1 MSIQQQIL
9 KLFNNSPRAT
19 QVNLAKCLGDLLAFF
34 PDAEQTIKDNIQ
46 SNKQELNPDIKRGH
60 SFLVAGL
67 IKGMGIHKLEELRII
82 ETISET
88 SGGKKETIDE
98 KQANLFQLEA
108 IVEILGRLAEPYY
121 VQILHVLMKYFGDGK
136 DEIR

>member
-1 MSIQQQIL
+1 M
-9 KLFNNSPRAT
+9 
-19 QVNLAKCLGDLLAFF
+19 
-34 PDAEQTIKDNIQ
+34 
-46 SNKQELNPDIKRGH
+46 
-60 SFLVAGL
+60 VAGL

-121 VQILHVLMKYFGDGK
+121 V
-136 DEIR
+136 